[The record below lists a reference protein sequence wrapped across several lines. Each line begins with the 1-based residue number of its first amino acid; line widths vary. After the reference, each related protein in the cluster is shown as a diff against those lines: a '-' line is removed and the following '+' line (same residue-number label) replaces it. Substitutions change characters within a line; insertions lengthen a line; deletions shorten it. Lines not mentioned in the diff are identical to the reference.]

1 MLTCYEGLSTFKSL
15 LRVSPVLC
23 VWCVTVEYYSVNTFS
38 PAFSGVSPVPP
49 HDLVHL
55 ETLSITVKS
64 ILV

>member
-1 MLTCYEGLSTFKSL
+1 MLTCYEGLLTFKSV

-23 VWCVTVEYYSVNTFS
+23 VWCVIVEYYSVNTF
-38 PAFSGVSPVPP
+38 SPVPP

-55 ETLSITVKS
+55 ETPSITVKS